1 MPVYSLSTS
10 SRGNTTTTL
19 PQEITITVEGNSIH
33 LVDTPG
39 LTFFDNERDLRA
51 RDILLYSKG
60 RIDRLKDPS
69 SAGKFDVKIM
79 SNHAHL
85 CVVVAHIVEHASAED
100 LMLMYNLPAFPSGDV
115 AAFLSGVARSNHL
128 VKKVNFH
135 FCFVLPCSDVRQST
149 QRGEPDL
156 AGASRIVLRDW
167 NTGKFARYT
176 CPPNDGG
183 KNLTLITEID
193 KRTLNQSKTRK
204 ELRKNGGLVRLRA
217 SEEERRVVQMESPW
231 ENEKS
236 SNENDVDSDQNIE
249 EGEEG
254 EEDEMEGSGSDEGK
268 NGDTDEQEEK
278 SEKELSTYNQ
288 KRKRTVSFGAARL
301 AKKAAFAVQEHRK
314 QDKLVPA
321 TDRKGQEDRHTKTIL
336 KKNTTTK
343 KSQSLEISSSKS
355 AKKTPAKVAN
365 VSSSYKSKTSND
377 SDPNAYDFSKF
388 F

>member
-1 MPVYSLSTS
+1 
-10 SRGNTTTTL
+10 
-19 PQEITITVEGNSIH
+19 VEGNSIH

-51 RDILLYSKG
+51 RDILLHSKG

-100 LMLMYNLPAFPSGDV
+100 LMLMYNLSAFPSGDV

-128 VKKVNFH
+128 VKKVIWSYFY

-204 ELRKNGGLVRLRA
+204 ELRKNGGLVRLQA

-231 ENEKS
+231 ENEEKS
-236 SNENDVDSDQNIE
+236 NNENDVDSDQNIE
-249 EGEEG
+249 EGEED
-254 EEDEMEGSGSDEGK
+254 EEDEMEGSGSDEG
-268 NGDTDEQEEK
+268 NTGVPADQEEK

-288 KRKRTVSFGAARL
+288 KRKRTVSFGGARL
-301 AKKAAFAVQEHRK
+301 AKKAAFAVRGDRK
-314 QDKLVPA
+314 QDKSAPA